1 MGFTPL
7 ARLHKYCCWS
17 LRRKVPDQSLPSIS
31 TPVRCGVGGNDVRGS
46 ASQVHRNA
54 QSAREEASSM
64 AAMPV
69 MKKTF
74 VQCILD
80 VSLVHNFTP

>member
-1 MGFTPL
+1 M
-7 ARLHKYCCWS
+7 
-17 LRRKVPDQSLPSIS
+17 
-31 TPVRCGVGGNDVRGS
+31 RGS